1 MVVFFEGLTKTI
13 IKEKF
18 IFMEE
23 KFFVKDVNLAAY
35 FIANGIEFIDV
46 ENSDGK
52 CIFNFP
58 KNDELMK
65 AFSNFKRDA
74 WLKNYNEAKRNCLQ
88 VMREIRNQVN

>member
-1 MVVFFEGLTKTI
+1 MVCFFEGLTKTI

-35 FIANGIEFIDV
+35 FITNGIEFISV

-52 CIFNFP
+52 CVFAFP
-58 KNDELMK
+58 KNDELIK
-65 AFSNFKRDA
+65 AFKNYRNDS
-74 WLKNYNEAKRNCLQ
+74 WLRNYNEAKRNCFQ
-88 VMREIRNQVN
+88 VIREIRNQVN